1 MEVRPP
7 QLRALTVRASAAR
20 ALLGFT
26 LIELMIAMAIIAILS
41 VIAIPAYTSYVA
53 KSKSRTAQSDLVALS
68 LNMENYYQQQLDY
81 PANSTTTLLTQQRLI
96 NACGATPSSTNTAY
110 TWVPAQSADF
120 KYTIGSSN
128 GCGASTDVYTLTAT
142 ATSSSLSGCV
152 ITLSSANARTA
163 TSACKTGSSTW

>member
-41 VIAIPAYTSYVA
+41 VIAIPAYTSYVT

-68 LNMENYYQQQLDY
+68 LNMENYFQQQLSY
-81 PANSTTTLLTQQRLI
+81 PATSTTT
-96 NACGATPSSTNTAY
+96 AATKAYFAGWNPAQAADFRYTITNPDTAGSTAY
-110 TWVPAQSADF
+110 LLSAVG
-120 KYTIGSSN
+120 T
-128 GCGASTDVYTLTAT
+128 STA
-142 ATSSSLSGCV
+142 LSGCT
-152 ITLSSANARTA
+152 ITLNAGNARTA